1 MKLQG
6 AAWIDEA
13 KPPRARIGFDKTGA
27 TEHGV
32 RMKKALDNM
41 IDSQSSTFVN

>member
-1 MKLQG
+1 VKLQR
-6 AAWIDEA
+6 ATRIDEL
-13 KPPRARIGFDKTGA
+13 KSPDTRIGFDKTGA